1 MSVMQDFS
9 FFLIFGNVEEL
20 MTRHL
25 SCHLVFLSSDS
36 LLCFFIFPYGSI
48 DLVRMGAFFHIFLV
62 PRQRYHIL

>member
-9 FFLIFGNVEEL
+9 FFLVFGSVEKL
-20 MTRHL
+20 TTRHL

-48 DLVRMGAFFHIFLV
+48 DLVRMGAFFTSF
-62 PRQRYHIL
+62 